1 MEKLEG
7 QRWFKKFSM
16 DPNTFLYFMPDL
28 LNQSFSFPH
37 VKNFDNDTKT
47 FKFRIRQGITSM
59 YFKAASLPQE
69 NS

>member
-7 QRWFKKFSM
+7 QRWFKKISM
-16 DPNTFLYFMPDL
+16 DPNIFLNFMPDL

-47 FKFRIRQGITSM
+47 FKFWIRQGIISM
-59 YFKAASLPQE
+59 YFKAASVPQE

>member
-1 MEKLEG
+1 
-7 QRWFKKFSM
+7 M

-59 YFKAASLPQE
+59 YFQAASVPQE